1 VGNRLK
7 VRGANFGQALISIE
21 HPQVPGFIKKI
32 IVIVMSG
39 DTDLVYLT
47 TKQNFVQIEKNNFA
61 AVEVELVGY
70 NDLNSR
76 NYIWSTDD
84 SDIISISDS
93 GKTAVISAK
102 NITKTAKIMV
112 QHIACLEYPLYI
124 YARVTENN
132 TGNPTYITTPNNI
145 VAIKEG
151 GAGIKIKANLVNGGG
166 EELSLFNWTTNNRN
180 IIELNSA
187 NDEALVKGIAQ
198 GTALINIWH
207 PSGLNSINVLV
218 VVEPQEPNNGIYI
231 TTENQLIEMATN

>member
-1 VGNRLK
+1 V
-7 VRGANFGQALISIE
+7 
-21 HPQVPGFIKKI
+21 
-32 IVIVMSG
+32 
-39 DTDLVYLT
+39 
-47 TKQNFVQIEKNNFA
+47 
-61 AVEVELVGY
+61 
-70 NDLNSR
+70 
-76 NYIWSTDD
+76 
-84 SDIISISDS
+84 
-93 GKTAVISAK
+93 
-102 NITKTAKIMV
+102 
-112 QHIACLEYPLYI
+112 
-124 YARVTENN
+124 RVTEKN

-231 TTENQLIEMATN
+231 TTENQLIEMATNETQRIVRARLVGGEPEDMTSGSLRRSVIIPNW